1 MTMISKELID
11 EVTRLDRARAGLL
24 RPKATEV
31 PPVVYTPQ
39 PPAPLINRPESKPQ
53 PVHQKYAGANVGNM
67 RARHEAFGLI
77 FPAVKAG
84 INVFLAGPAG
94 SGKTTC
100 VAQVAESLHL
110 PFFFNGA
117 IQSEYKLTGFR
128 DAHGKVHRTAFREAF
143 EFGGVYLFDEIDASQ
158 PAALLAFNAALAN
171 GVFDF
176 PDRTIRKHRNFR
188 CVAAANTWGKGASLE
203 YVGRNALDGATLD
216 RFAMVEMNYDPRLER
231 EIALIAAGPNAEL
244 AEAWLQ
250 VVWTARELARQH
262 QIRHIISPRATKDGL
277 SLIINGLIYP
287 EFACNM
293 VVRRGLDDTSWG
305 RISHHLGQ
313 HLSRARALAEAL
325 PNRVRTEA

>member
-1 MTMISKELID
+1 MISKELI
-11 EVTRLDRARAGLL
+11 EEITRIDRFRAGML
-24 RPKATEV
+24 RSKVAEV
-31 PPVVYTPQ
+31 PPVVSTPQ
-39 PPAPLINRPESKPQ
+39 PPAPLVNRPESKPQ
-53 PVHQKYAGANVGNM
+53 PQYQKHAGVGVGNM

-77 FPAVKAG
+77 LPAVKAG

-216 RFAMVEMNYDPRLER
+216 RFAMVEMNYDTRLER
-231 EIALIAAGPNAEL
+231 EIALIAAGPNTEL
-244 AEAWLQ
+244 AEVWLQ
-250 VVWTARELARQH
+250 VVWAAREAARQH

-277 SLIINGLIYP
+277 GLIVKGLIFP

-293 VVRRGLDDTSWG
+293 VVRRGIDETSWG
-305 RISHHLGQ
+305 RISHQLGSL
-313 HLSRARALAEAL
+313 LSRARTLADAL
-325 PNRVRTEA
+325 PNRVGTEA

>member
-11 EVTRLDRARAGLL
+11 EITRLVRARAGLV
-24 RPKATEV
+24 RPNAVAV
-31 PPVVYTPQ
+31 PPVVSTPQ
-39 PPAPLINRPESKPQ
+39 PPPPLVNRPEPKPQ
-53 PVHQKYAGANVGNM
+53 PAHQKHAGVSVGNL

-100 VAQVAESLHL
+100 VAQVADSLHL

-216 RFAMVEMNYDPRLER
+216 RFAMVEMNYDTRLER
-231 EIALIAAGPNAEL
+231 EIALMAAGPNAEL

-250 VVWTARELARQH
+250 VVWNAREACRHH

-277 SLIINGLIYP
+277 SLMVNGLIYP

-293 VVRRGLDDTSWG
+293 VIRRGLDETSWG
-305 RISHHLGQ
+305 RISHHLDQ

-325 PNRVRTEA
+325 PNRTRTEA

>member
-1 MTMISKELID
+1 MQTLGDSFPQTLKSMIQIPPHIEINKTVS
-11 EVTRLDRARAGLL
+11 T
-24 RPKATEV
+24 PK
-31 PPVVYTPQ
+31 
-39 PPAPLINRPESKPQ
+39 PPAPLVNRPQVKQQSQPQ
-53 PVHQKYAGANVGNM
+53 PQSKHMGIDVASM
-67 RARHEAFGLI
+67 RTKHETFGLLL
-77 FPAVKAG
+77 PALKAG
-84 INVFLAGPAG
+84 INVFMVGPAG

-100 VAQVAESLHL
+100 VAQVAESLRL

-117 IQSEYKLTGFR
+117 LQSEYKLTGFR

-231 EIALIAAGPNAEL
+231 QIALAAAGENSEL
-244 AEAWLQ
+244 AEVWLKI
-250 VVWTARELARQH
+250 VGAAREAARQH

-277 SLIINGLIYP
+277 GLIVNGLIYP

-293 VVRRGLDDTSWG
+293 VVRRGLDETSWG
-305 RISHHLGQ
+305 RISPHLGQ
-313 HLSRARALAEAL
+313 LLSRARVLAEAL
-325 PNRVRTEA
+325 PGRGRVES

>member
-1 MTMISKELID
+1 MISKELID
-11 EVTRLDRARAGLL
+11 EITRLERARAGLH
-24 RPKATEV
+24 RPKAVEV
-31 PPVVYTPQ
+31 PPAVSTPQ
-39 PPAPLINRPESKPQ
+39 PPAPLVNRPESKPQ
-53 PVHQKYAGANVGNM
+53 PMHQKHAGLSVGKT

-94 SGKTTC
+94 SGKTSC

-216 RFAMVEMNYDPRLER
+216 RFAMVEMNYDIRLER

-250 VVWTARELARQH
+250 VIWAAREAARQH

-277 SLIINGLIYP
+277 GLIIDGLIYP

-293 VVRRGLDDTSWG
+293 VVRRGLDETSWG

-325 PNRVRTEA
+325 PNRTRSEG